1 MDSLGAMGGP
11 MNEAQKKLY
20 KKLLKSLDQKDE
32 DDELNRMAATK
43 ETPAEIY
50 ARKLA
55 LERKDEDMIR
65 AKAER
70 RLKKKQD
77 KEEAAMKIKLE
88 NIKKKKVEEQRK
100 KKLEEDAKVKEIEI
114 KTHKFFRL
122 NKYGKGILTGV
133 VYFGDTIRI
142 KDSWIPHGYGEYK
155 VNGEVL
161 YEGDFS
167 RGKMHGRGNYLF
179 ANGNTWKGTFRFDE
193 LHGVGM
199 LELAEREGVEN
210 TGPRECIFHKNKK
223 VCFTDELLPGFHIK
237 LLRQGG
243 YLHSPGATI
252 LGKTKKN
259 GHFRVK
265 LDIGG
270 VENINLAEEAFQIDL
285 AKPRITLLED
295 YVDKAGDNGAGRD
308 GTYTEKR
315 YDFLKDTVEPTY
327 SERQENWYSDKL
339 PPGAEEEL
347 AKQEAERK
355 KKEWAERQKR
365 KEAAIREKEKTEE
378 INKAKAE
385 KKAAEEEAK
394 KEQEAFNEEV
404 QRKKE
409 MLLKKRA
416 DMESEVKKRES
427 MALAGK

>member
-1 MDSLGAMGGP
+1 M
-11 MNEAQKKLY
+11 
-20 KKLLKSLDQKDE
+20 
-32 DDELNRMAATK
+32 K
-43 ETPAEIY
+43 E
-50 ARKLA
+50 
-55 LERKDEDMIR
+55 
-65 AKAER
+65 
-70 RLKKKQD
+70 
-77 KEEAAMKIKLE
+77 
-88 NIKKKKVEEQRK
+88 
-100 KKLEEDAKVKEIEI
+100 EEDAKVKEIEI

-167 RGKMHGRGNYLF
+167 RGKMHGRGSYLF

-193 LHGVGM
+193 LHGVGI

-210 TGPRECIFHKNKK
+210 TGPPRECIFHRNKK
-223 VCFTDELLPGFHIK
+223 VCFTDELLPGYHIK

-243 YLHSPGATI
+243 YMHSPGATI

-270 VENINLAEEAFQIDL
+270 VENINLGEEAFMIDL

-295 YVDKAGDNGAGRD
+295 YVDKAGEKGASRD

-315 YDFLKDTVEPTY
+315 YDFLKDVAEPTY
-327 SERQENWYSDKL
+327 TERMENWYSDKL
-339 PPGAEEEL
+339 PPGAEEDL
-347 AKQEAERK
+347 AKKEAERK
-355 KKEWAERQKR
+355 KKEWDERQKR
-365 KEAAIREKEKTEE
+365 KEAAIREKEKVEE

-394 KEQEAFNEEV
+394 KEQDAFNGEV

-409 MLLKKRA
+409 MLMKKRA
-416 DMESEVKKRES
+416 DMENEVKKRES
-427 MALAGK
+427 IALAGK

>member
-1 MDSLGAMGGP
+1 M
-11 MNEAQKKLY
+11 
-20 KKLLKSLDQKDE
+20 
-32 DDELNRMAATK
+32 
-43 ETPAEIY
+43 
-50 ARKLA
+50 
-55 LERKDEDMIR
+55 
-65 AKAER
+65 
-70 RLKKKQD
+70 
-77 KEEAAMKIKLE
+77 
-88 NIKKKKVEEQRK
+88 
-100 KKLEEDAKVKEIEI
+100 EEDAKVKEIEI

-270 VENINLAEEAFQIDL
+270 VENINLLRRPSKLTWQSLESPFWRTTWTRRGTMGPAGTGLI
-285 AKPRITLLED
+285 PRSATISSRTL
-295 YVDKAGDNGAGRD
+295 
-308 GTYTEKR
+308 
-315 YDFLKDTVEPTY
+315 
-327 SERQENWYSDKL
+327 
-339 PPGAEEEL
+339 
-347 AKQEAERK
+347 
-355 KKEWAERQKR
+355 
-365 KEAAIREKEKTEE
+365 
-378 INKAKAE
+378 
-385 KKAAEEEAK
+385 
-394 KEQEAFNEEV
+394 
-404 QRKKE
+404 
-409 MLLKKRA
+409 
-416 DMESEVKKRES
+416 
-427 MALAGK
+427 